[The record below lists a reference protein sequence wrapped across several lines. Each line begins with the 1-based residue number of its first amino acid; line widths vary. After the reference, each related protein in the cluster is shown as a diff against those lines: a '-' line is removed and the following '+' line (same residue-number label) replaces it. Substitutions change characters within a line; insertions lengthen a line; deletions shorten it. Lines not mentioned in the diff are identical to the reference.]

1 MSNPKD
7 IMFEIH
13 ITMQRDGTVRMDRYT
28 PTETIAA
35 DKAVALGMLDIAKSM
50 VVSELLP
57 GPAPDPKEALK

>member
-35 DKAVALGMLDIAKSM
+35 DKAVALACWTSQN
-50 VVSELLP
+50 P
-57 GPAPDPKEALK
+57 WW

>member
-7 IMFEIH
+7 IMFEIQ
-13 ITMQRDGTVRMDRYT
+13 IKMQRDSTLRMERHT
-28 PTETIAA
+28 PTEPIAG
-35 DKAVALGMLDIAKSM
+35 DKALALGMLDIAKSM